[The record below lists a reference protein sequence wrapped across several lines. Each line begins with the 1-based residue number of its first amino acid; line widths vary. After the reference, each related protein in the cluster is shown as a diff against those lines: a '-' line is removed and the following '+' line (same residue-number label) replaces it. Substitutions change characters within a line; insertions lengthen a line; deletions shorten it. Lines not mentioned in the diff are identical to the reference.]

1 MAEPHPYT
9 VTALFDSRSD
19 ADAAVSRLRAAGFS
33 DDDVR
38 LLPGH
43 ERDPGGG
50 EPPARSALAD
60 GGAGFWYGLTE
71 LFLPDRDRSLYAEGL
86 RRGGFLV
93 SVRTGESDHD
103 RAVEILEEA
112 GTIDLDE
119 REAAW
124 RAQGWREEPEREV
137 FQVPAPDASA
147 EIASDAIGAAQNT
160 ASGLSYGVGFD
171 APDADDAPENVA
183 ARRPAVRRDLGASR
197 RRVRSF
203 AGRQER

>member
-1 MAEPHPYT
+1 MEPHPYT
-9 VTALFDSRSD
+9 VTAFFDSRAD
-19 ADAAVSRLRAAGFS
+19 ADAAVSRLREAGFVG
-33 DDDVR
+33 DDVR

-43 ERDPGGG
+43 ERDPGGA
-50 EPPARSALAD
+50 EPPVRSALAD
-60 GGAGFWYGLTE
+60 GGTGFWYGLTE

-86 RRGGFLV
+86 RRGGYLV

-112 GTIDLDE
+112 GTIDMDE
-119 REAAW
+119 REASW
-124 RAQGWREEPEREV
+124 RAQGWQEEPEREV
-137 FQVPAPDASA
+137 FQMPAPDASA

-171 APDADDAPENVA
+171 APDADEAPA
-183 ARRPAVRRDLGASR
+183 DIAGRPPAVRRDLGASR

-203 AGRQER
+203 ARRPER